1 MKAQNNAPSFYHKK
15 NNLQIFG
22 SFYSDHYG
30 AKLDTNEVKTYG
42 IGGEIGYG
50 GGGEVQSENGKCT
63 IERIFKYEISLRRLT
78 DWYTITKTTTLKK

>member
-50 GGGEVQSENGKCT
+50 GGRYKVRTVNVQ
-63 IERIFKYEISLRRLT
+63 
-78 DWYTITKTTTLKK
+78 LKEFLSMKFHSAG